1 MKIICFEFTKNRLP
15 ETYEK
20 SGIIRKVL
28 TPRKNILVTG
38 LQKEFLCPTEK
49 NQKIRKQISIHEKF
63 GGQIS

>member
-15 ETYEK
+15 ETSEK

-28 TPRKNILVTG
+28 TLRKNILVTG
-38 LQKEFLCPTEK
+38 LQKEFLWPTEK